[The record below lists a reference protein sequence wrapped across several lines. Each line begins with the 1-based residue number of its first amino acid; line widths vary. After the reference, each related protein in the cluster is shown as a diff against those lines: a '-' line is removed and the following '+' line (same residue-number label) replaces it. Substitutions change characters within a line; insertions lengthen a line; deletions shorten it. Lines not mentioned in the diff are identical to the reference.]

1 MMETVL
7 SPAHV
12 TLLGLPGSFWAVLI
26 PLVGVIFFLYII
38 ARRLIPL
45 TRGAPDPR
53 FDRIKLRIKNLF
65 KYWLFQYKQP
75 RYIVAGIIHI
85 VIFAGFLVL
94 SIRSISLVIEGFHP
108 GFVFPGLSG
117 SLGKIYSVLKSYFA
131 TFVFIAC
138 IVAVIRRVI
147 FKPERYKVPPKY
159 GKEHTFEAVLVLA
172 LIGSLMVFESLF
184 EASSGNFKEALPP
197 LTLAWIF
204 QKSLITSSKSFLQSV
219 HTASYFI
226 HDLIFFFFLCFLPFG
241 KHFHV
246 ITSIFNVFFMKL
258 DRGAVKPVRYGVSEE
273 ELDDLE
279 YFGIKYFEDF
289 TWKHMLD
296 FYTCVDCGRCSD
308 NCPANF
314 VGRPLSPRFLT
325 IKSRDYMF
333 DRYPIFGTIK
343 PKEPV
348 VGKIF
353 EEHEIW
359 SCTTCGACEEEC
371 PVCNEYINKI
381 VDLRRGL
388 VDEGNVPQ
396 TIQKAL
402 SALEKRGNPYGKM
415 ESKRLEWAKGLEGI
429 EVKEVSK
436 KFKPEVL
443 YFVDSATSYDERL
456 QEIAKATATILT
468 KVGVSFGVLGK
479 KEKDSGHEVR
489 RFGEEFLFMTLRDM
503 NTEAILESGAKLIVT
518 SDPHAYNC
526 LKKDYSDIPPVEHV
540 TEFILRNIKEG
551 RIRLRPIEEDNLVFT
566 YHDPCYLGRHNLLYD
581 VPRMVLDSI
590 PNLKRVEM
598 KRCRDRSF
606 CCGGGGLML
615 FYEPIEEKRMGQV
628 RAEMAYEAGANVI
641 ITACPF
647 CLVNIEDGI
656 KTSGLEGKVKVM
668 DITELILQ
676 QLL

>member
-1 MMETVL
+1 MVEKVL
-7 SPAHV
+7 PPAYA
-12 TLLGLPGSFWAVLI
+12 TILGLPGSFWGVVI
-26 PLVGVIFFLYII
+26 PVVGICFFLYII
-38 ARRLIPL
+38 ARRLIPISK
-45 TRGAPDPR
+45 GAPDPR
-53 FDRIKLRIKNLF
+53 FDNLGLRFKNLI

-75 RYIVAGIIHI
+75 RYMVAGVIHI
-85 VIFAGFLVL
+85 VIFVGFLVL
-94 SIRSISLVIEGFHP
+94 SIRSISLVIEGFYP
-108 GFVFPGLSG
+108 GFVFPFLGG
-117 SLGKIYSVLKSYFA
+117 ALGKVYSVLKSYFA

-138 IVAVIRRVI
+138 IVAAVRRVV

-159 GKEHTFEAVLVLA
+159 GKEHTAEAVLVLG

-184 EASSGNFKEALPP
+184 EASSGSAHEIIPP
-197 LTLAWIF
+197 LTLVWFFKKALLTA
-204 QKSLITSSKSFLQSV
+204 SVPFLQGTHS
-219 HTASYFI
+219 ASYFL
-226 HDLIFFFFLCFLPFG
+226 HDIIFFFFLCFLPFG

-246 ITSIFNVFFMKL
+246 ITSIFNVFFMRL
-258 DRGAVKPVRYGVSEE
+258 ERGTIKPVKWGVSEE

-279 YFGIKYFEDF
+279 HFGVKYFEDF

-308 NCPANF
+308 NCPANY
-314 VGRPLSPRFLT
+314 VGRPLSPRFIT

-333 DRYPIFGTIK
+333 DRYPIFGK
-343 PKEPV
+343 VKLKEPV
-348 VGKIF
+348 VGKVF

-402 SALEKRGNPYGKM
+402 SALEKRGNPYGKL
-415 ESKRLEWAKGLEGI
+415 ESKRLEWVKSLEGI

-456 QEIAKATATILT
+456 QEIAKATVTILA
-468 KVGVSFGVLGK
+468 KVGVNFGVLGK

-503 NTEAILESGAKLIVT
+503 NTDAIVDSGADLIVT
-518 SDPHAYNC
+518 SDPHAFNC
-526 LKKDYSDIPPVEHV
+526 LKKDYSEIPPVEHI
-540 TEFILRNIKEG
+540 TQFILRNIKENK
-551 RIRLRPIEEDNLVFT
+551 IRLRAIEDDNLVFT

-581 VPRMVLDSI
+581 VPREVLDSI

-598 KRCRDRSF
+598 ERCKDRSF

-615 FYEPIEEKRMGQV
+615 FYEPIEDKRMGQV

-676 QLL
+676 QLM

>member
-1 MMETVL
+1 MKEVL
-7 SPAHV
+7 SPAY
-12 TLLGLPGSFWAVLI
+12 TTFLGLPGSFWGVLI
-26 PLVGVIFFLYII
+26 PLVGIACFLYIV

-45 TRGAPDPR
+45 AKAAPDPR
-53 FDRIKLRIKNLF
+53 FDRINLRIKNLF

-75 RYIVAGIIHI
+75 RYIVAGVIHI

-94 SIRSISLVIEGFHP
+94 SIRSISLVIEGFYP
-108 GFVFPGLSG
+108 DFVFPGLG
-117 SLGKIYSVLKSYFA
+117 GFLGKVYSVLKTYFA

-138 IVAVIRRVI
+138 IVAVIRRVV

-159 GKEHTFEAVLVLA
+159 GKEHTFEAILVLA

-184 EASSGNFKEALPP
+184 EASSGTKETLPP
-197 LTLAWIF
+197 LTLAWF
-204 QKSLITSSKSFLQSV
+204 FKLILPTSSISFLQSV
-219 HTASYFI
+219 HTTSYFI
-226 HDLIFFFFLCFLPFG
+226 HDFIFFFFLCFLPFG

-246 ITSIFNVFFMKL
+246 LTSIFNVFFMKL
-258 DRGAVKPVRYGVSEE
+258 DRGVVKPVRYGISEE
-273 ELDDLE
+273 ELDNLE

-325 IKSRDYMF
+325 LKARDYMF
-333 DRYPIFGTIK
+333 DRFPVLGLIK

-353 EEHEIW
+353 EENEIW

-402 SALEKRGNPYGKM
+402 NALEKRGNPYGKM
-415 ESKRLEWAKGLEGI
+415 ESKRLEWAKSLEGI

-443 YFVDSATSYDERL
+443 YFVDSATSYL
-456 QEIAKATATILT
+456 
-468 KVGVSFGVLGK
+468 S
-479 KEKDSGHEVR
+479 
-489 RFGEEFLFMTLRDM
+489 
-503 NTEAILESGAKLIVT
+503 LI
-518 SDPHAYNC
+518 H
-526 LKKDYSDIPPVEHV
+526 I
-540 TEFILRNIKEG
+540 
-551 RIRLRPIEEDNLVFT
+551 
-566 YHDPCYLGRHNLLYD
+566 
-581 VPRMVLDSI
+581 
-590 PNLKRVEM
+590 
-598 KRCRDRSF
+598 
-606 CCGGGGLML
+606 
-615 FYEPIEEKRMGQV
+615 
-628 RAEMAYEAGANVI
+628 
-641 ITACPF
+641 
-647 CLVNIEDGI
+647 
-656 KTSGLEGKVKVM
+656 
-668 DITELILQ
+668 
-676 QLL
+676 

>member
-1 MMETVL
+1 MMKEVL
-7 SPAHV
+7 SPAY
-12 TLLGLPGSFWAVLI
+12 TTFLGLPGSFWGVLI
-26 PLVGVIFFLYII
+26 PLVGIACFLYIV

-45 TRGAPDPR
+45 AKAAPDPR
-53 FDRIKLRIKNLF
+53 FDRINLRIKNLF
-65 KYWLFQYKQP
+65 RYWLFQYKQP
-75 RYIVAGIIHI
+75 RYIVAGVIHI

-94 SIRSISLVIEGFHP
+94 SIRSISLVIKGFYP
-108 GFVFPGLSG
+108 DFVFPGLG
-117 SLGKIYSVLKSYFA
+117 GFLGKVYSVLKTYFA

-138 IVAVIRRVI
+138 IVAVIRRVV

-159 GKEHTFEAVLVLA
+159 GKEHTFEAIFVLA

-184 EASSGNFKEALPP
+184 EASSGTKEALPP
-197 LTLAWIF
+197 LTLAWF
-204 QKSLITSSKSFLQSV
+204 FKLILPTSSISFLQSV
-219 HTASYFI
+219 HTTSYFI

-246 ITSIFNVFFMKL
+246 LTSIFNVFFMKL
-258 DRGAVKPVRYGVSEE
+258 DRGVVKPVRYGISEE
-273 ELDDLE
+273 ELDNLE

-325 IKSRDYMF
+325 IKSREYMF
-333 DRYPIFGTIK
+333 DRFPVLGLIK

-353 EEHEIW
+353 EEDEIW

-402 SALEKRGNPYGKM
+402 NALEKRGNPYGKM
-415 ESKRLEWAKGLEGI
+415 ESKRLEWAKSLEGI

-468 KVGVSFGVLGK
+468 KAGVNFGVLGK

-503 NTEAILESGAKLIVT
+503 NTEAILESGASLIVT

-526 LKKDYSDIPPVEHV
+526 LKKDYSDIPPVEHI
-540 TEFILRNIKEG
+540 TEFILRLINEGKIK
-551 RIRLRPIEEDNLVFT
+551 LKPIEQDDLVFT

-615 FYEPIEEKRMGQV
+615 FYEAEEEKRMGQV

-656 KTSGLEGKVKVM
+656 KTSGLEGKVRVM

-676 QLL
+676 QLS

>member
-1 MMETVL
+1 MMKEVL
-7 SPAHV
+7 SPAY
-12 TLLGLPGSFWAVLI
+12 TTFLGLPGSFWGVLI
-26 PLVGVIFFLYII
+26 PLVGIACFLYIV

-45 TRGAPDPR
+45 AKAAPDPR
-53 FDRIKLRIKNLF
+53 FDRINLRIKNLF
-65 KYWLFQYKQP
+65 RYWLFQYKQP
-75 RYIVAGIIHI
+75 RYIVAGVIHI

-94 SIRSISLVIEGFHP
+94 SIRSISLVIEGFYP
-108 GFVFPGLSG
+108 DFVFPGLG
-117 SLGKIYSVLKSYFA
+117 GFLGKVYSVLKTYFA

-138 IVAVIRRVI
+138 IVAVIRRVV

-159 GKEHTFEAVLVLA
+159 GKEHTFEAIFVLA

-184 EASSGNFKEALPP
+184 EASSGTKEALPP
-197 LTLAWIF
+197 LTLAWF
-204 QKSLITSSKSFLQSV
+204 FKLILPTSSISFLQSV
-219 HTASYFI
+219 HTTSYFI
-226 HDLIFFFFLCFLPFG
+226 HDFIFFFFLCFLPFG

-246 ITSIFNVFFMKL
+246 LTSIFNVFFMKL
-258 DRGAVKPVRYGVSEE
+258 DRGVVKPVRYGISEE
-273 ELDDLE
+273 ELDNLE

-325 IKSRDYMF
+325 IKSREYMF
-333 DRYPIFGTIK
+333 DRFPVLGLIK

-353 EEHEIW
+353 EEDEIW

-402 SALEKRGNPYGKM
+402 NALEKRGNPYGKM
-415 ESKRLEWAKGLEGI
+415 ESKRLEWAKSLEGI

-468 KVGVSFGVLGK
+468 KAGVNFGVLGK

-503 NTEAILESGAKLIVT
+503 NTEAILESGASLIVT

-526 LKKDYSDIPPVEHV
+526 LKKDYSDIPPVEHI
-540 TEFILRNIKEG
+540 TEFILRLINEGKIK
-551 RIRLRPIEEDNLVFT
+551 LKPIEQDDLVFT

-615 FYEPIEEKRMGQV
+615 FYEAEEEKRMGQV

-656 KTSGLEGKVKVM
+656 KTSGLEGKVRVM

-676 QLL
+676 QLS

>member
-1 MMETVL
+1 MKEIVLPPAYDTV
-7 SPAHV
+7 
-12 TLLGLPGSFWAVLI
+12 LGLPGSFWAVVI
-26 PLVGVIFFLYII
+26 PLVGICFFLYII
-38 ARRLIPL
+38 ARRLIPIVK
-45 TRGAPDPR
+45 GAPDPR
-53 FDRIKLRIKNLF
+53 FDQIGLRIKNLI

-94 SIRSISLVIEGFHP
+94 SIRSLSLVIEGFNP
-108 GFVFPGLSG
+108 GFVFPGLG
-117 SLGKIYSVLKSYFA
+117 GALGKIYGVLKTYFA

-138 IVAVIRRVI
+138 IVATIRRVV

-159 GKEHTFEAVLVLA
+159 GKEHTAEAVLVLA

-184 EASSGNFKEALPP
+184 EASSGNFEEALLP

-204 QKSLITSSKSFLQSV
+204 QKSLITSSKSFLQNV

-226 HDLIFFFFLCFLPFG
+226 HDMIFFFFLCFLPFG

-258 DRGAVKPVRYGVSEE
+258 ERGKIKPVRWDITEE
-273 ELDDLE
+273 QLDDLE
-279 YFGIKYFEDF
+279 YFGVKYFEDF
-289 TWKHMLD
+289 TWKNMLD

-314 VGRPLSPRFLT
+314 VGRPLSPRFFT

-333 DRYPIFGTIK
+333 ERFPVFGSIK

-348 VGKIF
+348 VGKIY

-402 SALEKRGNPYGKM
+402 SALEKRGNPYGKL
-415 ESKRLEWAKGLEGI
+415 ESKRLEWAKSLEGI
-429 EVKEVSK
+429 EVKEAGK

-456 QEIAKATATILT
+456 QEIAKATVTILA
-468 KVGVSFGVLGK
+468 KVGVEFGVLGK

-503 NTEAILESGAKLIVT
+503 NTEAILEADPKLIVT

-526 LKKDYSDIPPVEHV
+526 LKKDYSDIPPVEHI
-540 TEFILRNIKEG
+540 TQFILRNIKEG
-551 RIRLRPIEEDNLVFT
+551 RLRLRPIEDDNLVFT

-581 VPRMVLDSI
+581 VPRQVLDSI

-598 KRCRDRSF
+598 ERCRDRSF

-615 FYEPIEEKRMGQV
+615 FYEPIEDKRMGQV
-628 RAEMAYEAGANVI
+628 RAEMAYKAGANVI

-656 KTSGLEGKVKVM
+656 KTSGLEGKVKAM
-668 DITELILQ
+668 DITELIVQ
-676 QLL
+676 QLM